1 MDINPQEV
9 IKHLSNE
16 IARLNIDNAIMR
28 AALEQAQEKL
38 NGIEAQAGENPN

>member
-16 IARLNIDNAIMR
+16 IGRLNLELAILKT
-28 AALEQAQEKL
+28 ALEQAQ
-38 NGIEAQAGENPN
+38 NDGIQETAGEKSN